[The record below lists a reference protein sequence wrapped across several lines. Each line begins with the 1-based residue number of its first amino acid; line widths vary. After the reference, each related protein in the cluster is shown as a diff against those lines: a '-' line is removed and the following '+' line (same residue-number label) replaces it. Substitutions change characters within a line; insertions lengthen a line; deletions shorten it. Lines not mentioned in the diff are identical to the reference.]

1 MDYEKAYKEALE
13 NDERIRKWLIE
24 MVEELRKANPTNAK
38 HNGNCSEAIAY
49 LEKQKDEVQRQ
60 FNLGMQAG
68 REDAMYEM
76 EKEQKQQKKIIE
88 INGIRYKEVPAKTN
102 DKICKDCDY
111 FLDNGSCNL
120 DDCPCTCMD
129 NILERIPEVDLEGE
143 LKDMVARN
151 AASIWCRCFKCDG
164 IINATSSKCDKEKL
178 LTCRKWYDGYRTALL
193 ALGDKR
199 IFNARK
205 EE

>member
-13 NDERIRKWLIE
+13 KAKQGLPINE
-24 MVEELRKANPTNAK
+24 VFHELKE
-38 HNGNCSEAIAY
+38 SEDQWINRHHGPINQGIFQE
-49 LEKQKDEVQRQ
+49 LTESHQQ
-60 FNLGMQAG
+60 
-68 REDAMYEM
+68 EM
-76 EKEQKQQKKIIE
+76 ELPEKYQTLDWLFEEQEQPKKIIE

-120 DDCPCTCMD
+120 DDCPCTHMD
-129 NILERIPEVDLEGE
+129 NILERIQQKQPEVDLQGE